1 MKISKKQ
8 LRKIIKEEK
17 AKLVKERAPAG
28 FHGGQFSI
36 FDPNYIYNLL
46 AEEAESYLQSSGD
59 DQLRPVEFDEMREAV
74 MAALD
79 KVQAG
84 LVSGQ

>member
-1 MKISKKQ
+1 MKITKKQ
-8 LRKIIKEEK
+8 LIRIIK
-17 AKLVKERAPAG
+17 
-28 FHGGQFSI
+28 
-36 FDPNYIYNLL
+36 
-46 AEEAESYLQSSGD
+46 EAESYLQSSGD
-59 DQLRPVEFDEMREAV
+59 DQLRPAEFDEMREAV

>member
-1 MKISKKQ
+1 MKITKRQ
-8 LRKIIKEEK
+8 LKRIIKEEK
-17 AKLVKERAPAG
+17 AKLMKEQAPQG

-36 FDPNYIYNLL
+36 FDPDYIYNLL

-59 DQLRPVEFDEMREAV
+59 DQLRPVEFDEMRQAV

-79 KVQAG
+79 KVQTS